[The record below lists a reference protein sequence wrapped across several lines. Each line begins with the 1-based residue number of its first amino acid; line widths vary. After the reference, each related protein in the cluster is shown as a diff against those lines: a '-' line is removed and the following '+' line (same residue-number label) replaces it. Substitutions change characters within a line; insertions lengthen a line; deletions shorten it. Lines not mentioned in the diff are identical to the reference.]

1 MRKAKEEG
9 LVEERGVPEVT
20 ISKSPGT
27 TGHPLPGTACM
38 SLWSEEEPRARG
50 EEDLKPG
57 PALFLTCTRAVTH
70 QKEHQC
76 QFRGLTPLGHPG

>member
-9 LVEERGVPEVT
+9 LVEERGGSRSNYPKESWNHRT
-20 ISKSPGT
+20 PST
-27 TGHPLPGTACM
+27 WHCM

-57 PALFLTCTRAVTH
+57 PALFPTCTRAVTH